1 MKTTFSL
8 LKKQQQKLNY
18 ADVMQSHE
26 TQHYRLNYISFISY
40 VCIKY
45 MCDNKIPNQRI
56 ANIFPMIR
64 YFFFGGIHIS
74 INENF
79 VDRHQKGKN
88 TEASTKNVII
98 NVNLF
103 KFQEKIFLNVI
114 STNT

>member
-8 LKKQQQKLNY
+8 LKKAKKLNY
-18 ADVMQSHE
+18 ADVVQCHE

-56 ANIFPMIR
+56 TNIFPMIR
-64 YFFFGGIHIS
+64 YFFGGIHIS

-79 VDRHQKGKN
+79 VDRHQKCKN
-88 TEASTKNVII
+88 TEASAKNVII

-103 KFQEKIFLNVI
+103 KFQEKYF
-114 STNT
+114 